1 MSFFGFEDRSFYS
14 SLRKLAIPMM
24 LQQLVA
30 SSMTMVD
37 NLMIGSLGDNAL
49 AGLMQASQVT
59 FVFLIFIF
67 GITSA
72 TTALTSQ
79 FWGSQD
85 LPSIR
90 RTFGLS
96 LICGQVIGW
105 GFWILC
111 AIMPQTFLLLFTNDP
126 EVLALGAQY
135 LSIVCF
141 SYPFIGA
148 GFILGAIMRG
158 TGDVKFPMATAL
170 TGLAVNVVFN
180 YILIYGKLGLPALGI
195 QGAAIASTL
204 SQIVDCTLLFIIR
217 KVRYF
222 PAFWI
227 KKIPIFPIP
236 KTHIKKYFS
245 LAIPVFLNESFWS
258 MAQFTVMLCYARI
271 GTQMSAATGIFNSF
285 DKMGYVIFV
294 GLSNACAVQCGRV
307 IGEGNLKKAQT
318 YATRYMHIIPFIA
331 IGVAIVLNIAAPFI
345 MHLYDASADVIAISL
360 NIIRIYG
367 CMLPIL
373 MLNNLIVV
381 GILRSGGDARFSL
394 FLDAGFQW
402 TLILIPV
409 ALAAFVFHISP
420 MWVYAFTAPGE
431 IIKFFVGR
439 RRVRS
444 GAWIHTLT
452 YEANL

>member
-1 MSFFGFEDRSFYS
+1 MSFFGFEDRDFY
-14 SLRKLAIPMM
+14 RTMRRLAIPMM
-24 LQQLVA
+24 LQQLVS
-30 SSMTMVD
+30 SSMMMVD
-37 NLMIGSLGDNAL
+37 NLMIGSLGDSAL
-49 AGLMQASQVT
+49 AALMQANQVT
-59 FVFLIFIF
+59 FLFLVFIF

-72 TTALTSQ
+72 TTAFASQ
-79 FWGSQD
+79 FWGNKD
-85 LPSIR
+85 ILSIR
-90 RTFGLS
+90 RTYGLA

-105 GFWILC
+105 CFCVLC
-111 AIMPQTFLLLFTNDP
+111 ALSPQSLLLLFTNDP

-148 GFILGAIMRG
+148 GFILGSIMRG

-170 TGLAVNVVFN
+170 TGLCVNVVFN
-180 YILIYGKLGLPALGI
+180 YILIFGKLGLPALGI
-195 QGAAIASTL
+195 RGAAVASTM
-204 SQIVDCTLLFIIR
+204 SQITDCLLLFTIKR
-217 KVRYF
+217 VKRL
-222 PAFWI
+222 PAFN
-227 KKIPIFPIP
+227 KSLPIFPIP
-236 KTHIKKYFS
+236 KEHVKKYFH

-258 MAQFTVMLCYARI
+258 MAQFTVMLCYARM

-294 GLSNACAVQCGRV
+294 GLSNACAVQCGKV
-307 IGEGNLKKAQT
+307 IGEGDLKTAQA
-318 YATRYMHIIPFIA
+318 YATRYLRIA
-331 IGVAIVLNIAAPFI
+331 PTVAVFVALALNAVAPFV
-345 MHLYDASADVIAISL
+345 MGFYDASVDVKAIAL
-360 NIIRIYG
+360 NIVRIYG

-373 MLNNLIVV
+373 MYNNMVVV

-431 IIKFFVGR
+431 IIKLLIGR
-439 RRVRS
+439 RRVLS

-452 YEANL
+452 YEANV

>member
-67 GITSA
+67 GIPSA

-105 GFWILC
+105 GFCILC

-195 QGAAIASTL
+195 QGAA
-204 SQIVDCTLLFIIR
+204 
-217 KVRYF
+217 
-222 PAFWI
+222 
-227 KKIPIFPIP
+227 
-236 KTHIKKYFS
+236 
-245 LAIPVFLNESFWS
+245 NESFWS

-360 NIIRIYG
+360 HIIRIFG

>member
-49 AGLMQASQVT
+49 AALMQASQVT

-105 GFWILC
+105 GFCILC
-111 AIMPQTFLLLFTNDP
+111 AITPQTFLLLFTNDP

-222 PAFWI
+222 PALD

>member
-1 MSFFGFEDRSFYS
+1 
-14 SLRKLAIPMM
+14 
-24 LQQLVA
+24 
-30 SSMTMVD
+30 
-37 NLMIGSLGDNAL
+37 
-49 AGLMQASQVT
+49 
-59 FVFLIFIF
+59 
-67 GITSA
+67 
-72 TTALTSQ
+72 
-79 FWGSQD
+79 
-85 LPSIR
+85 
-90 RTFGLS
+90 
-96 LICGQVIGW
+96 
-105 GFWILC
+105 
-111 AIMPQTFLLLFTNDP
+111 
-126 EVLALGAQY
+126 
-135 LSIVCF
+135 
-141 SYPFIGA
+141 
-148 GFILGAIMRG
+148 
-158 TGDVKFPMATAL
+158 
-170 TGLAVNVVFN
+170 
-180 YILIYGKLGLPALGI
+180 
-195 QGAAIASTL
+195 
-204 SQIVDCTLLFIIR
+204 
-217 KVRYF
+217 
-222 PAFWI
+222 
-227 KKIPIFPIP
+227 
-236 KTHIKKYFS
+236 
-245 LAIPVFLNESFWS
+245 

-294 GLSNACAVQCGRV
+294 GLSNACAVQCGRI

-318 YATRYMHIIPFIA
+318 YATRYMHIIPFVA

-409 ALAAFVFHISP
+409 ALAAFVLHISP

-439 RRVRS
+439 RRVQS

>member
-1 MSFFGFEDRSFYS
+1 MSFFGFEDRNFYHTM
-14 SLRKLAIPMM
+14 RRLAIPMM
-24 LQQLVA
+24 LQQLVS
-30 SSMTMVD
+30 SSMMMVD

-49 AGLMQASQVT
+49 AALMQANQVT
-59 FVFLIFIF
+59 FLFLVFIF

-72 TTALTSQ
+72 TTAFASQ
-79 FWGSQD
+79 FWGSRD
-85 LPSIR
+85 ILSIR
-90 RTFGLS
+90 RTYGLA

-105 GFWILC
+105 CFCALC
-111 AIMPQTFLLLFTNDP
+111 ALSPQTLLLLFTNEP
-126 EVLALGAQY
+126 EVLELGAQY

-170 TGLAVNVVFN
+170 TGLCVNVVFN
-180 YILIYGKLGLPALGI
+180 YIFIFGKLGLPAMGI
-195 QGAAIASTL
+195 RGAALASAM
-204 SQIVDCTLLFIIR
+204 SQVTDCLLLFTIKR
-217 KVRYF
+217 VKRL
-222 PAFWI
+222 PAFN
-227 KKIPIFPIP
+227 KSLPIFPIP
-236 KTHIKKYFS
+236 EEHVKKYFR

-258 MAQFTVMLCYARI
+258 MAQFAVMLCYARM

-294 GLSNACAVQCGRV
+294 GLSNACAVQCGKV
-307 IGEGNLKKAQT
+307 IGEGDLKTAQT
-318 YATRYMHIIPFIA
+318 YATRYLRIA
-331 IGVAIVLNIAAPFI
+331 PTVAVFVALAVNAVAPFV
-345 MHLYDASADVIAISL
+345 MGFYDASVDVKAIAL
-360 NIIRIYG
+360 NIVRIYG

-373 MLNNLIVV
+373 MYNNMVVV

-409 ALAAFVFHISP
+409 ALAAFVLHVSP

-431 IIKFFVGR
+431 IVKLWIGR
-439 RRVRS
+439 RRVHS

-452 YEANL
+452 YEANV

>member
-1 MSFFGFEDRSFYS
+1 MYKRGGLQVSFFGFEDRAFYS

-49 AGLMQASQVT
+49 AALMQASQVT

-105 GFWILC
+105 VFCILC
-111 AIMPQTFLLLFTNDP
+111 AITPQTFLLLFTNDP

-158 TGDVKFPMATAL
+158 TGDVKFPMATA
-170 TGLAVNVVFN
+170 
-180 YILIYGKLGLPALGI
+180 
-195 QGAAIASTL
+195 
-204 SQIVDCTLLFIIR
+204 
-217 KVRYF
+217 
-222 PAFWI
+222 
-227 KKIPIFPIP
+227 
-236 KTHIKKYFS
+236 
-245 LAIPVFLNESFWS
+245 
-258 MAQFTVMLCYARI
+258 
-271 GTQMSAATGIFNSF
+271 
-285 DKMGYVIFV
+285 
-294 GLSNACAVQCGRV
+294 
-307 IGEGNLKKAQT
+307 
-318 YATRYMHIIPFIA
+318 
-331 IGVAIVLNIAAPFI
+331 
-345 MHLYDASADVIAISL
+345 
-360 NIIRIYG
+360 
-367 CMLPIL
+367 
-373 MLNNLIVV
+373 
-381 GILRSGGDARFSL
+381 
-394 FLDAGFQW
+394 
-402 TLILIPV
+402 
-409 ALAAFVFHISP
+409 
-420 MWVYAFTAPGE
+420 
-431 IIKFFVGR
+431 
-439 RRVRS
+439 
-444 GAWIHTLT
+444 
-452 YEANL
+452 